1 MGSPAGCFGSPLGG
15 GVGDFVSS
23 GIATEGTN
31 LRRRG
36 SLEERYLLTACKV
49 SVNRGAEAAV
59 ALCGCEFET
68 SRAASVLSPFRRRL
82 VAFDQFTNSQ
92 RVGLAMAVAG
102 DRGGAA
108 RGIDANVG

>member
-36 SLEERYLLTACKV
+36 RLEER
-49 SVNRGAEAAV
+49 
-59 ALCGCEFET
+59 
-68 SRAASVLSPFRRRL
+68 
-82 VAFDQFTNSQ
+82 
-92 RVGLAMAVAG
+92 
-102 DRGGAA
+102 
-108 RGIDANVG
+108 